1 MVDASDGEQDPAAR
15 KAAWVPDHD
24 DHQAAG
30 DPLQFDPEFSGPK
43 PVESRGCADCCAGMA
58 MVLYFVGMFGVLG
71 YALIKGNYQK
81 LLYGL
86 DLNGDN
92 CGMNHGSSKDYNDK
106 KLLYWPDPI
115 GAPSA
120 KYCVNTCP
128 DNGDTTFSYDG
139 STHWVATWDTALV
152 LNRCLPDTCSASWS
166 DAQCS
171 DAKDLVQGDY
181 PNWLKRFFIDCATF
195 DGAIGIGIGL
205 ACCIAANVILSRMIR
220 HAGSRLP
227 KLVYLAAVTLL
238 GGFGIMLLANTGN
251 VGNSSVNT
259 EFQQEDSFSYMT
271 LFFGLLVLVY
281 LGVLLG
287 LGWHLNANNDKVELV
302 MREVSEPFGAIPR
315 FIHTPLFPTAIV
327 VAIGIFWVLG
337 AVLLLGLDST
347 ALTVVLGGYQ
357 LYGLLVCLEVLYGL
371 TVATVSGCVASWYW
385 GTPDESLKV
394 CSEDEISNSYFRV
407 GLSSFGTVARCAFIM
422 AVFRPVLSFLRR
434 LRRCGSSGE
443 GTPGCRHAAHTCCRC
458 CLAVAESTKMMD
470 NRAHIQ
476 MAVHGTDWADSKT
489 LSYQIF
495 YRNRGKVEFASLIA
509 SKMLFVVSAMNTVIA
524 GLVTFVWLAYVR
536 PQG

>member
-1 MVDASDGEQDPAAR
+1 
-15 KAAWVPDHD
+15 
-24 DHQAAG
+24 
-30 DPLQFDPEFSGPK
+30 
-43 PVESRGCADCCAGMA
+43 
-58 MVLYFVGMFGVLG
+58 
-71 YALIKGNYQK
+71 
-81 LLYGL
+81 
-86 DLNGDN
+86 
-92 CGMNHGSSKDYNDK
+92 
-106 KLLYWPDPI
+106 
-115 GAPSA
+115 
-120 KYCVNTCP
+120 
-128 DNGDTTFSYDG
+128 
-139 STHWVATWDTALV
+139 
-152 LNRCLPDTCSASWS
+152 
-166 DAQCS
+166 
-171 DAKDLVQGDY
+171 
-181 PNWLKRFFIDCATF
+181 
-195 DGAIGIGIGL
+195 
-205 ACCIAANVILSRMIR
+205 MIR

-524 GLVTFVWLAYVR
+524 GLVTFVWLAYDDDIYSPIGPTIIVMVFAEAIGSMFSALYQFTIETIMECFCEDTERNDGSFMKPFYMTPGLKQLLLKELTMRESLDEKEQDDLEQPQALSEEQIQEEEKNQVR
-536 PQG
+536 MQALPTQVERDMFEEDILYYQAPTTN